1 MTIQTLKENLARVFD
16 DNLHTKQWHNY
27 LDYCIIGMIII
38 STISIFVS
46 TFDIPPIVE
55 KGIYIINIITLV
67 FFTIEVT
74 LRIWV
79 ADVINPRYTGVWGRI
94 RYCFTFYGL
103 IDIIS
108 TYPFYL
114 QFFIPVPYNMLKS
127 LRIVRLFRV
136 FRYMRSFR
144 LLSKALSSKKHE
156 MLVSLQFLAIVT
168 LLLSFILY
176 FAEHAAQPDV
186 YNNGFVSVVWAF
198 AQYIGDPGGFAE
210 TPPIT
215 FIGRIIACIIGILG
229 IALFAVPAGL
239 VGAGFTDAMKE
250 EEHEMEVKDNI
261 EKLHRV
267 FERKLDRPTGFQIV
281 PQHLSICDIQARMGM
296 KTNDIFDAV
305 DSSKCFRLINLAVTQ
320 PVDEHPHDKLAIEHF
335 PINRSYGCC
344 INRKSKI
351 TIVSPSSLVDPTI
364 GHFAYYLAKIGGFNF
379 ISREL
384 GEIRPYR
391 SYYSFSDKSNH
402 EEHLEE
408 YMSDLESLTSVE
420 GSWTLTTLAA
430 SGANEPSYSTQ
441 FHFSVG
447 GAKGNESFEGE
458 DLIVTDI
465 EKYKT
470 FYEDLSQKLET
481 TFGFKSDHQRYHN
494 CSTKNLF
501 ARKFKE
507 NQGSKNNI
515 ILRIA
520 WSVCLWDMRRIAVAK
535 VIAETLNHHFETTQI
550 LPVDDDLKIKCFGY
564 IEN

>member
-1 MTIQTLKENLARVFD
+1 MDKIQQFKLNLARVFD
-16 DNLHTKQWHNY
+16 DNLHSKQWNNY
-27 LDYCIIGMIII
+27 LDYCIIGMIVV

-46 TFDIPPIVE
+46 TFNVSPIVE
-55 KGIYIINIITLV
+55 KCIYIINIVTLI

-79 ADVINPRYTGVWGRI
+79 ADVINPKYKGFIGRI
-94 RYCFTFYGL
+94 KYCFTFYGL

-127 LRIVRLFRV
+127 LRIIRLFRM

-176 FAEHAAQPDV
+176 FAEHAEQPDV

-210 TPPIT
+210 TSPVT
-215 FIGRIIACIIGILG
+215 FVGRIIACIIGVLG

-250 EEHEMEVKDNI
+250 EEHEKEVKNNI
-261 EKLHRV
+261 EKLHRA
-267 FERKLDRPTGFQIV
+267 FERKLDRLTGFQIV

-296 KTNDIFDAV
+296 KTDEIFDAV
-305 DSSKCFRLINLAVTQ
+305 EVSKHFRLINLATTQ
-320 PVDEHPHDKLAIEHF
+320 PVNEHPQDKLAIEHF

-344 INRKSKI
+344 INRNSKI
-351 TIVSPSSLVDPTI
+351 TIVSPSSLADAAI
-364 GHFAYYLAKIGGFNF
+364 GHFSYYLAMIGGFNF

-384 GEIRPYR
+384 GEMRPYR
-391 SYYSFSDKSNH
+391 SYYSFPNRIGH
-402 EEHLEE
+402 EENLEE
-408 YMSDLESLTSVE
+408 YMSDLEKLTSKE
-420 GSWTLTTLAA
+420 GSWTFTPLAA
-430 SGANEPSYSTQ
+430 SGANEPTYPTQ
-441 FHFSVG
+441 FHFSAG
-447 GAKGNESFEGE
+447 GVKGDERFEGE
-458 DLIVTDI
+458 DLIVADM
-465 EKYKT
+465 EKYKA
-470 FYEDLSQKLET
+470 FYEDLSQILET
-481 TFGFKSDHQRYHN
+481 DYGFKSDHQRYHN
-494 CSTKNLF
+494 CSAKNLF
-501 ARKFKE
+501 ARKYKE
-507 NQGSKNNI
+507 GHGSRNNI

-520 WSVCLWDMRRIAVAK
+520 WSVCLWDMRRIAVARL
-535 VIAETLNHHFETTQI
+535 IAEVLNRHFENDVQKEYS
-550 LPVDDDLKIKCFGY
+550 PELKIKQSGY
-564 IEN
+564 

>member
-250 EEHEMEVKDNI
+250 EEHEKEVENNI
-261 EKLHRV
+261 GKLHRV

-335 PINRSYGCC
+335 PINRPYGCC
-344 INRKSKI
+344 INRESKV
-351 TIVSPSSLVDPTI
+351 TIVSPSSLADPAI
-364 GHFAYYLAKIGGFNF
+364 GHFAYYLAKIGRFNF

-391 SYYSFSDKSNH
+391 SYYSFSDRSNH

-430 SGANEPSYSTQ
+430 SGANEPSYPTQ

-501 ARKFKE
+501 ARKFKD

>member
-1 MTIQTLKENLARVFD
+1 MDVKTIKENLARVFD

-27 LDYCIIGMIII
+27 LDYCIIGMIVI

-46 TFDIPPIVE
+46 TFNVSPFVE
-55 KGIYIINIITLV
+55 KCIYIINITTLI

-79 ADVINPRYTGVWGRI
+79 ADVINPKYKGFIGRI
-94 RYCFTFYGL
+94 KYCFTFYGL

-127 LRIVRLFRV
+127 LRIIRLFRV

-176 FAEHAAQPDV
+176 FAEHAAQPEV

-320 PVDEHPHDKLAIEHF
+320 PVDEHPHDKLTIEHF

-351 TIVSPSSLVDPTI
+351 TIVSPSSLADPAI
-364 GHFAYYLAKIGGFNF
+364 GHFAYYLAKIGRFNF

-391 SYYSFSDKSNH
+391 SYYSFSDRSNH

-430 SGANEPSYSTQ
+430 SGANEPSYPTQ
-441 FHFSVG
+441 FHFSIG
-447 GAKGNESFEGE
+447 GPKGDESFEGE

-501 ARKFKE
+501 ARKFKDG
-507 NQGSKNNI
+507 QGCKNNI

>member
-1 MTIQTLKENLARVFD
+1 MGVKTIKENLARVFD

-27 LDYCIIGMIII
+27 LDYCIIGMIVI

-46 TFDIPPIVE
+46 TFNVSPFVE
-55 KGIYIINIITLV
+55 KCIYIINITTLI

-79 ADVINPRYTGVWGRI
+79 ADVINPKYKGFIGRI
-94 RYCFTFYGL
+94 KYCFTFYGL

-127 LRIVRLFRV
+127 LRIIRLFRV

-176 FAEHAAQPDV
+176 FAEHAAQPEV

-198 AQYIGDPGGFAE
+198 VQYIGDPGGFAE

-250 EEHEMEVKDNI
+250 EEHEKEVENNI
-261 EKLHRV
+261 GKLHRV

-296 KTNDIFDAV
+296 KTDDIFDAV
-305 DSSKCFRLINLAVTQ
+305 EASANFRLINLAVTQ
-320 PVDEHPHDKLAIEHF
+320 PTDEHPYDKLAIEHF
-335 PINRSYGCC
+335 PINRPYGCC
-344 INRKSKI
+344 INRESKV
-351 TIVSPSSLVDPTI
+351 TIVSPSSLADPAI

-391 SYYSFSDKSNH
+391 SYYSFSDRNNH
-402 EEHLEE
+402 EVHLEE

-430 SGANEPSYSTQ
+430 SGANEPSYPTQ

-447 GAKGNESFEGE
+447 GAKGDERFEGE

-465 EKYKT
+465 EKYKA

-494 CSTKNLF
+494 CSTENLF
-501 ARKFKE
+501 ARKFKD

-520 WSVCLWDMRRIAVAK
+520 WSVCLWDMRRIAIAK